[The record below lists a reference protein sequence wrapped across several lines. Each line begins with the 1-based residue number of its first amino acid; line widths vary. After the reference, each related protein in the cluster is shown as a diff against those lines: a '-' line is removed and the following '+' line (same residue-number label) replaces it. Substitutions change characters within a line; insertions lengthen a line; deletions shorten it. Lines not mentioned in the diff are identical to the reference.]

1 MSTSCS
7 SILFGFSLC
16 GFLLCSLKLCYAFEG
31 RETAE
36 TTLLHRVPNGK
47 HMQVVH
53 SHGPCFSSHGKSTAP
68 TVAQVLAQDQ
78 SRVDTIHSR
87 LSTGGDP
94 LRASSATIPG
104 KSGRSLGSGNYVV
117 TVGFGTPKR
126 DQTVIF
132 DTGSD
137 LTWIQCQPCVKSCYK
152 QQEPIFNPSSSTSYS
167 NVSCTS
173 AQCSQLTSATGNTPS
188 CSSSTCVYGI
198 QYGDQSYSV
207 GFFGRERITLTSTDA
222 YDNLLFGCGQNNRG
236 LFGQVAGLMGLGRD
250 PMSIVSQTSQKYGK
264 FFSYC
269 LPSSSASAGYLAFG
283 REGTSDSVQYT
294 PSSINSQGPSFYFI
308 GITGISVG
316 GQKLSIPSSIFSNAG
331 TIIDS
336 GTVIT
341 RLPPT
346 AYSALRTAF
355 RQQMSSYPTAPA
367 LSLLDTCYD
376 FSQATSVSIPKINFY
391 FSGNTNVD
399 IDASGILY
407 ANGLSQV
414 CLAFAPNSNDG
425 DVAIFG
431 NTQQKT
437 FQVVYDVAGGQ
448 VGFGAGGCK

>member
-1 MSTSCS
+1 MTVHKPDSK
-7 SILFGFSLC
+7 IHGV
-16 GFLLCSLKLCYAFEG
+16 A
-31 RETAE
+31 
-36 TTLLHRVPNGK
+36 NGK

-53 SHGPCFSSHGKSTAP
+53 RHGPCFSSHDKSTAP

-78 SRVDTIHSR
+78 WRVDSIHSR
-87 LSTGGDP
+87 LSTGGDR
-94 LRASSATIPG
+94 LRASGATIPG
-104 KSGRSLGSGNYVV
+104 KSGRSLGSGNYVA
-117 TVGFGTPKR
+117 TVGFGTPKK

-137 LTWIQCQPCVKSCYK
+137 LTSIQCQPCLKSCYK

-167 NVSCTS
+167 NISCTS
-173 AQCSQLTSATGNTPS
+173 AQCSQLTSATGNTPG
-188 CSSSTCVYGI
+188 CSSSTCIYGI

-222 YDNLLFGCGQNNRG
+222 FDNLLFGCGQNNRG
-236 LFGQVAGLMGLGRD
+236 LFGQVAGLMGCGQNIHRLANISKVWQVFLLLPPLLLSLRRILGLWPRRHLR
-250 PMSIVSQTSQKYGK
+250 
-264 FFSYC
+264 FH
-269 LPSSSASAGYLAFG
+269 
-283 REGTSDSVQYT
+283 
-294 PSSINSQGPSFYFI
+294 
-308 GITGISVG
+308 
-316 GQKLSIPSSIFSNAG
+316 
-331 TIIDS
+331 S

-355 RQQMSSYPTAPA
+355 RQQMLSYPTAPV
-367 LSLLDTCYD
+367 LSILDTCYD
-376 FSQATSVSIPKINFY
+376 FSQATSVFIPKINFY